1 VFSIYYSVDTSF
13 VETMG
18 LDLLAKAPNWKVDW
32 ANGTAAVLN
41 ASAVE
46 ALGFASPSDAIGETI
61 REDEPGDAFN
71 TRPVV
76 AVVED
81 FEFSGVGEVYSSGY
95 VAVEG
100 GEVMLVADPSQ
111 YDFALVRARSDD
123 LAGLRSD
130 LKAMWTERL
139 DTAYPFS
146 ARFYDDIL
154 HMRHGPMQNFGIIV
168 TGVGGL
174 AILIALLGLLSLAA
188 YHADQRI
195 KEVGV
200 RKALGASATD
210 VVTQL
215 SRPFAGLVASAALV
229 AAPIAWML
237 NAWWLQL
244 LPDAVNVGGAVV
256 AACTVGLVG
265 LGVLTVA
272 TQTLRAARVDPA
284 RVLRSE

>member
-1 VFSIYYSVDTSF
+1 
-13 VETMG
+13 
-18 LDLLAKAPNWKVDW
+18 
-32 ANGTAAVLN
+32 
-41 ASAVE
+41 
-46 ALGFASPSDAIGETI
+46 
-61 REDEPGDAFN
+61 
-71 TRPVV
+71 
-76 AVVED
+76 
-81 FEFSGVGEVYSSGY
+81 
-95 VAVEG
+95 
-100 GEVMLVADPSQ
+100 
-111 YDFALVRARSDD
+111 
-123 LAGLRSD
+123 
-130 LKAMWTERL
+130 
-139 DTAYPFS
+139 
-146 ARFYDDIL
+146 
-154 HMRHGPMQNFGIIV
+154 MQNFGIIV